1 MEKYGSEMVENTD
14 SNDIDQLLY
23 SGENFMSVGTVDEFS
38 VVMLNKHLSRE
49 A

>member
-1 MEKYGSEMVENTD
+1 MEKYGSEMVKNTD

-23 SGENFMSVGTVDEFS
+23 TGETFTSVGTVDEFS
-38 VVMLNKHLSRE
+38 VVMLNKHLSKK